1 MQSNAGP
8 PPTNAQAAPRT
19 GIVLTSGGWDSTT
32 CLAIAR
38 AEGYRPLYSLAFDYG
53 QRHRHE
59 LAAAARV
66 AACFGVAE
74 HRGITIDLR
83 QFGRSALT
91 DRIDVPKDRDESAMT
106 ADVPITYVPARNTI
120 FLSYALAW

>member
-1 MQSNAGP
+1 M
-8 PPTNAQAAPRT
+8 PTNVVPDHNNSREPSGGAGRPA
-19 GIVLTSGGWDSTT
+19 IVLASGGLDSTT

-38 AEGYRPLYSLAFDYG
+38 AEGDRPLYSLAFDYG
-53 QRHRHE
+53 QRHPPE

-74 HRGITIDLR
+74 HRVITIDLR

-106 ADVPITYVPARNTI
+106 
-120 FLSYALAW
+120 